1 MIEDIIQTSYNA
13 SGRVSKVTELQKVV
27 AEIRVVKGECTC
39 HQRSQRANH
48 IELNFTHYVLAIVYL
63 LVADFDAAC
72 KLFKQVREQDPCSL
86 EHMDTYSNILY
97 VKVSVKMF

>member
-1 MIEDIIQTSYNA
+1 M
-13 SGRVSKVTELQKVV
+13 
-27 AEIRVVKGECTC
+27 
-39 HQRSQRANH
+39 
-48 IELNFTHYVLAIVYL
+48 AIVYL

-97 VKVSVKMF
+97 VKVSVKKRFRAVKYFFRVDRQIETRRTISHPSSLN

>member
-1 MIEDIIQTSYNA
+1 M
-13 SGRVSKVTELQKVV
+13 
-27 AEIRVVKGECTC
+27 
-39 HQRSQRANH
+39 
-48 IELNFTHYVLAIVYL
+48 AIVYL

-97 VKVSVKMF
+97 VKVSVKKCFRAV

>member
-1 MIEDIIQTSYNA
+1 MA
-13 SGRVSKVTELQKVV
+13 
-27 AEIRVVKGECTC
+27 VKGECTC
-39 HQRSQRANH
+39 HQRSQRAND

-97 VKVSVKMF
+97 VKVSVKMFKGSLIFFFRVDRQIETRRTICHPSSLN

>member
-1 MIEDIIQTSYNA
+1 M
-13 SGRVSKVTELQKVV
+13 
-27 AEIRVVKGECTC
+27 
-39 HQRSQRANH
+39 
-48 IELNFTHYVLAIVYL
+48 LAIVYL

-97 VKVSVKMF
+97 VKVSVKNVLGQFDIFFRVDRLIETRRTICHPSSLN